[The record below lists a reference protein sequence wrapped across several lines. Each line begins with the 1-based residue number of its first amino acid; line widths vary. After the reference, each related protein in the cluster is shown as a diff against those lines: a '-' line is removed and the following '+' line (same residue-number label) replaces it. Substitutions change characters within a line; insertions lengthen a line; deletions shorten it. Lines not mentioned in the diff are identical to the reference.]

1 MDISEFISF
10 VRSIYKTEDFIP
22 LHEPRFF
29 GNEKEYVTS
38 AIESTFVSSVGAYVD
53 RFEQLISSFTRSKNA
68 VATVNGTAALEVA
81 LRLAGV
87 KQGDEVITQALT
99 FVATANAIR
108 YNGADPVFIDIDKDT
123 MGLSP
128 DALKRFLEEYGELRS
143 DGCYNKKSGK
153 RISACVPMHTFG
165 FPVHIVKLLDV
176 CSKWNIPVVEDAA
189 EALGSEFNGRPL
201 GSFGEFGIFSFN
213 GNKIITA
220 GGGGAFVTDN
230 IKAGNLGKHLT
241 TTAKAPHK
249 YDYYHD
255 RIGYNY
261 RMPNLNAALL
271 CAQFENLEFYIEN
284 KRNLAERYAA
294 FFRNTGIKF
303 RKELKNTKANYWLM
317 AIELEDKVNRDEF
330 LQITNENG
338 IMTRPAWR
346 LMFELPMYQHCIR
359 DDQSN
364 AIHLQERIVNIPSS
378 VLNSVQD

>member
-1 MDISEFISF
+1 MDILDFISF
-10 VRSIYKTEDFIP
+10 VRSVYKTEEFIP
-22 LHEPRFF
+22 LHEPRFI

-38 AIESTFVSSVGAYVD
+38 AIESTFVSSVGAFVD
-53 RFEQLISSFTRSKNA
+53 KFEHVMTGLTQTKKA

-87 KQGDEVITQALT
+87 KSGDEVITQAFT

-123 MGLSP
+123 LGLSSV
-128 DALKRFLEEYGELRS
+128 ALNRFFDEYGELRS
-143 DGCYNKKSGK
+143 DGCYNKKTGRK
-153 RISACVPMHTFG
+153 IAACVPMHTFG
-165 FPVHIVKLLDV
+165 FPVHIFELLEV
-176 CSKWNIPVVEDAA
+176 CKKWNVPVVEDAA
-189 EALGSEFNGRPL
+189 EALGSEYERKPV
-201 GSFGEFGIFSFN
+201 GSFGDFGIFSFN
-213 GNKIITA
+213 GNKIVTA
-220 GGGGAFVTDN
+220 GGGGALVTNN
-230 IKAGNLGKHLT
+230 IEAGNLGKHLT

-255 RIGYNY
+255 QLGYNY
-261 RMPNLNAALL
+261 RMPNLNAALIY
-271 CAQFENLEFYIEN
+271 AQLENLEIFIEN
-284 KRNLAERYAA
+284 KRKLAERYAD
-294 FFRNTGIKF
+294 FFGNTGITF

-317 AIELEDKVNRDEF
+317 TIELEDSVNRDEF
-330 LQITNENG
+330 LKITNENG

-346 LMFELPMYQHCIR
+346 LLFELPMYQHCIR